1 MFNIDDITNGNKE
14 DHNKKWLYIPDYPYR
29 TLIIGGS
36 GWGKTCALLNL
47 IKIQDS
53 DNLIDEI
60 YWYAKELNE
69 PKYQVL
75 IKKPEDVLFL
85 IKHLNDPKAFIEY
98 SAYMDDVYNNID
110 DYNTTRNIKISI
122 VFVDMILWIIKD
134 FKP

>member
-1 MFNIDDITNGNKE
+1 M
-14 DHNKKWLYIPDYPYR
+14 
-29 TLIIGGS
+29 
-36 GWGKTCALLNL
+36 LNL

-85 IKHLNDPKAFIEY
+85 IKHLNDPKALIEY

-122 VFVDMILWIIKD
+122 VFVDMIADIMNNKRFQAIIK
-134 FKP
+134 